1 MNLAWQWF
9 SPACGISGTEMR
21 YVVWAF
27 FFAFLTD
34 QLSKL
39 WVMRG
44 LGMQVGERL
53 DILPPLLVFK
63 FGWNDGIN
71 FGLFGGNPEGARWVL
86 IGVALLI
93 SLALLW
99 WARRNIT
106 RPVALVGVGLI
117 VGGALANALDRLL
130 YGAVADFLNMSC
142 CGINNPFIFN
152 IADIWIFA
160 GAFAIVLFDEK
171 KDGTSTA

>member
-1 MNLAWQWF
+1 
-9 SPACGISGTEMR
+9 MR
-21 YVVWAF
+21 YVGLAF
-27 FFAFLTD
+27 LFAFLTD

-39 WVMRG
+39 WVMFG
-44 LGMQVGERL
+44 LDMQVGERL

-71 FGLFGGNPEGARWVL
+71 FGLFGGNPDGARWLL
-86 IGVALLI
+86 IGLALAI
-93 SLALLW
+93 STALLW
-99 WARRNIT
+99 WSRRNIT
-106 RPVALVGVGLI
+106 RPIALVGVGLI
-117 VGGALANALDRLL
+117 VGGALANALDRVL

-160 GAFAIVLFDEK
+160 GAFAIVIFDERK
-171 KDGTSTA
+171 GDANTA

>member
-1 MNLAWQWF
+1 
-9 SPACGISGTEMR
+9 MR
-21 YVVWAF
+21 YIGLAF
-27 FFAFLTD
+27 LFAFLTD

-39 WVMRG
+39 WVMFG
-44 LGMQVGERL
+44 LDMQVGERL

-71 FGLFGGNPEGARWVL
+71 FGLFGGNPDGARWVL
-86 IGVALLI
+86 IALALVI
-93 SLALLW
+93 SAALLW
-99 WARRNIT
+99 WARKSIT
-106 RPVALVGVGLI
+106 RPIALIGVGLI
-117 VGGALANALDRLL
+117 VGGALANALDRVL

-160 GAFAIVLFDEK
+160 GAFAIVIFDEK
-171 KDGTSTA
+171 KDGANTA